1 MDSITYF
8 VLSREARVYDGGVG
22 LGSFHFLP
30 RFDSP
35 DDDPASKSLGREGRA
50 AGFYVP
56 FRRLCCMGP
65 PQNDIPPLPAA
76 S

>member
-35 DDDPASKSLGREGRA
+35 DDAGSPKRVAPGIVWGAKAKPPVFTHASG
-50 AGFYVP
+50 GFAV
-56 FRRLCCMGP
+56 
-65 PQNDIPPLPAA
+65 
-76 S
+76 